1 MNYQSYDEL
10 YKRIDAAP
18 LLKTNDKLTK
28 SIAAQIIQSVTAKHP
43 ATNYPVPEQD
53 KLSAQELTRLKG
65 IFPWTTCAMMWAT
78 FSGVEEQQSVQAK
91 VEKKITESHTV
102 KVHVQLESQHM
113 DFISP
118 EKQVTKVPIVD
129 AVPEVAGPF
138 ENQVHKT
145 AAYYY
150 LLNPPLVK
158 GEVTSTPVEKPEQKR
173 ALGLYVPTQC
183 APERYWVDGAWIGP
197 FEGVYRPHGT
207 ATIPQIEATINGA
220 KTAKERKMLYTRVME
235 RIGPVY
241 NSSKSPMHRV
251 FNLNHG
257 APGGPPV
264 PVTER
269 FVGDVSHV
277 MSVTKLWQQYLH
289 FNNFARVRSA
299 YEPYYYCLMP
309 GGMAERAHIVSNLK
323 WIMRQIGV
331 AGVAGESGSSVWA
344 NVKAFAALNLCISSQ
359 RTYVVMPKGAERG
372 EYAPFSPVLRM
383 EDMEGMAS
391 PTETKAG
398 IIQFTPAD
406 PSARLA
412 AVDQRLRSIK
422 AMKSNLYGVV
432 SYYHPSL
439 EQEGWSLYPLNLRHG
454 IVLSV
459 WGKHKASFTASQME
473 SLMSRF
479 VLGRMMFPYTHTP
492 WPVIATEF
500 VMEPLCLRNGRD
512 VVEEEKDQTLFGAV
526 TGKMMSMSEQEIAAL
541 LESVETPTTEIR
553 IDMGLT
559 MPIPLPAPVV
569 AQPDV
574 PLDPTDDVPTHT
586 AQIEQEDEE
595 DDLNALFAKPPPTQE
610 EQAAQKAL
618 IQQFLAS
625 KAGAVSPSPQL
636 NEPGPQPPPGPQGGG
651 QLKIFTMATPP
662 PQSAAKGVGNKKKN
676 KK

>member
-145 AAYYY
+145 AVYYY

-662 PQSAAKGVGNKKKN
+662 PQSAAKGAGNKKKN
-676 KK
+676 RK

>member
-18 LLKTNDKLTK
+18 LLKTSDKLTK

-102 KVHVQLESQHM
+102 KVHVQVDSQHM

-118 EKQVTKVPIVD
+118 EKEVTKVAIVD

-145 AAYYY
+145 AMYYY

-158 GEVTSTPVEKPEQKR
+158 GEVTSTPIEKPEQKR
-173 ALGLYVPTQC
+173 ALGLYVPGQC

-207 ATIPQIEATINGA
+207 ATIPQIEATMNGA
-220 KTAKERKMLYTRVME
+220 KTAKDRKMLYTRVME

-241 NSSKSPMHRV
+241 NKSKSPMHRV
-251 FNLNHG
+251 FNLSHG
-257 APGGPPV
+257 SPKGPPI

-269 FVGDVSHV
+269 FIGDISHV

-309 GGMAERAHIVSNLK
+309 GGMAERAHTVSNLK

-331 AGVAGESGSSVWA
+331 AGIAGESGSSVWA
-344 NVKAFAALNLCISSQ
+344 NIKAFAVLNLCVSSQ
-359 RTYVVMPKGAERG
+359 RSYVKMPKDAERG
-372 EYAPFSPVLRM
+372 EYEPFAPVLRI

-412 AVDQRLRSIK
+412 AVAQRLKSIK
-422 AMKSNLYGVV
+422 VLKNNSYGVV

-459 WGKHKASFTASQME
+459 WGKHKATFTAAQME
-473 SLMSRF
+473 ALMSRF

-500 VMEPLCLRNGRD
+500 VMEPLCLRNGRE
-512 VVEEEKDQTLFGAV
+512 VVEEERDQTLFGAV
-526 TGKMMSMSEQEIAAL
+526 TGKMVTITDKEIAAL
-541 LESVETPTTEIR
+541 LEGVEAPITEIR
-553 IDMGLT
+553 LDMGLT
-559 MPIPLPAPVV
+559 MPIPLPAPV
-569 AQPDV
+569 APQPET
-574 PLDPTDDVPTHT
+574 PPEPGEEVPTYT
-586 AQIEQEDEE
+586 AQVENDDEE
-595 DDLNALFAKPPPTQE
+595 EDLNALFSKPSLTPDQL
-610 EQAAQKAL
+610 AAQKAL
-618 IQQFLAS
+618 VQQFLAS
-625 KAGAVSPSPQL
+625 KASAVSPSPQ
-636 NEPGPQPPPGPQGGG
+636 
-651 QLKIFTMATPP
+651 TPP
-662 PQSAAKGVGNKKKN
+662 PIVVPSPKPEGEAPQLKSPSTSSTSSQSTGKGGGKKRNKK
-676 KK
+676 